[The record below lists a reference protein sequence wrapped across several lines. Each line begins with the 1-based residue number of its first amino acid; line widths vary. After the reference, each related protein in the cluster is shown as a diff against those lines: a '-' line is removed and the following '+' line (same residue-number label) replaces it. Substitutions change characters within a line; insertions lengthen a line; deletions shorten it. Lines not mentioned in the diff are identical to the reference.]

1 MSYISL
7 SRRTGS
13 QYFDNSV
20 CLSGEDCRL
29 ILPYLKRI
37 EKELSNKYEKYRD
50 IRDSG
55 EATEKQTDLLCDY
68 GRKLEAIELIISNAE
83 ELLKPKALMEE
94 KMI

>member
-20 CLSGEDCRL
+20 CLSVEDCRL
-29 ILPYLKRI
+29 ILPYFKRI

-68 GRKLEAIELIISNAE
+68 SRKLEAIELIISNAE

>member
-7 SRRTGS
+7 SRRAGS

-20 CLSGEDCRL
+20 CLSDEDCRL

-55 EATEKQTDLLCDY
+55 EATERQTDLLCDY
-68 GRKLEAIELIISNAE
+68 SGKLEAIELIISNAE